1 MSPTPQQATFEAAI
15 ARLPRW
21 ILGLAVTGTVVTAT
35 FLGVRAAGGFLLG
48 SIGAWIN
55 LRLIE
60 RLVNRISRQA
70 LSSEAANIHP
80 RRAGFGLLIRFIA
93 LISVA
98 FVIIRYS
105 GFSLGAVFCGF
116 LVCPAAAILEIV
128 FELLKYDHT

>member
-1 MSPTPQQATFEAAI
+1 MSPTPQQASFEAAI

-21 ILGLAVTGTVVTAT
+21 ILGLAVFGTTVTAAL
-35 FLGVRAAGGFLLG
+35 LGIRAAGGFLLG

-60 RLVNRISRQA
+60 RVVNRISRQA
-70 LSSEAANIHP
+70 LSAERDNIHP

-93 LISVA
+93 LILVA
-98 FVIIRYS
+98 FVILRYS

-128 FELLKYDHT
+128 FELVKYDHT

>member
-1 MSPTPQQATFEAAI
+1 MSTTPQQAAFEAAI

-21 ILGLAVTGTVVTAT
+21 IFGLAIVGTAVTAP

-60 RLVNRISRQA
+60 RVVDRISRQA
-70 LSSEAANIHP
+70 LSSEPGRVHP

-93 LISVA
+93 LILVA

-105 GFSLGAVFCGF
+105 GFSIGAVFCGF

-128 FELLKYDHT
+128 FELVKYDHT

>member
-1 MSPTPQQATFEAAI
+1 MSPTPPQATFEAAI

-21 ILGLAVTGTVVTAT
+21 ILGLALLGTAVTAA
-35 FLGVRAAGGFLLG
+35 FLGIRAAGGFLLG

-60 RLVNRISRQA
+60 RVVNRISHLA
-70 LSSEAANIHP
+70 LSSEAGNIHP

-93 LISVA
+93 LILVA

-105 GFSLGAVFCGF
+105 GFGLGAVFCGF

-128 FELLKYDHT
+128 FELVKYDHT

>member
-1 MSPTPQQATFEAAI
+1 M
-15 ARLPRW
+15 R
-21 ILGLAVTGTVVTAT
+21 
-35 FLGVRAAGGFLLG
+35 
-48 SIGAWIN
+48 WIN

-70 LSSEAANIHP
+70 LSSEPGNVHP
-80 RRAGFGLLIRFIA
+80 QRAGFGLLMRFIA

-105 GFSLGAVFCGF
+105 GFSLGAVLCGF

>member
-1 MSPTPQQATFEAAI
+1 MSPTPQQAPFEAAI

-21 ILGLAVTGTVVTAT
+21 ILGLSVGGTLVTAA
-35 FLGVRAAGGFLLG
+35 FLGVQGAGGFLLG

-60 RLVNRISRQA
+60 RAVNRISRQA
-70 LSSEAANIHP
+70 LSSEPGNIHS

-93 LISVA
+93 LILVA
-98 FVIIRYS
+98 FVIIRFS

-116 LVCPAAAILEIV
+116 LVCPAAVILEIV
-128 FELLKYDHT
+128 FELVKYDHT